1 MPFGRKWGTANAGW
15 VDVDPS
21 GNKQNTKARKEQEKE
36 DNKWVNMTKEEYE
49 EFVKDKN
56 KVYGVERDGGNF
68 RVKVQK

>member
-1 MPFGRKWGTANAGW
+1 MPFGRKWGTANVGW